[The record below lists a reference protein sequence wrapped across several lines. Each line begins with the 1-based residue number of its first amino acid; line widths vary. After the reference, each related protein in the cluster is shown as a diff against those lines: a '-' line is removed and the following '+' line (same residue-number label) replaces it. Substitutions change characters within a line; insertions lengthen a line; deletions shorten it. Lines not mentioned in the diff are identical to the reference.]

1 MSKYVYTCV
10 FQMFSFIFNEMNLI
24 MLLGNVLKSVSGVV
38 QVIAVSVSVT
48 DMLGLYMWISFY
60 ACIY

>member
-1 MSKYVYTCV
+1 
-10 FQMFSFIFNEMNLI
+10 MFSFIFNEMNLI